1 MKIEQRK
8 WTHSLGWT
16 PAHAGSFANSAQIV
30 FVFGAAAI
38 LRQHRTGSALRSD
51 YPNAYVFGCSTA
63 GEICGIEVS
72 DDSLVAT
79 AVHFDHTQFRHAQ
92 VNVPSMAASFPAGE
106 QVAKQLPATV
116 RNETTGTDEKLV
128 HVLVLTDGLKV
139 NGSEFVAGL
148 VKHLPRGVSVTGGMA
163 GDGVRF
169 GETLVY
175 RDNMAE
181 AGAISAVGLYGNRLK
196 IGFGS
201 LGGWDVFGT
210 ERLVTGSKANVL
222 YELDGVPALALYKEF
237 LGEGAAQG
245 LPATGLLFP
254 LSIRTDEDEPP
265 VVRTILS
272 VDEDTQSITFAGDVP
287 EGSYACLM
295 KANFE
300 RLIDGATGAAQICH
314 EALRSSSPDLALL
327 ISCVGRRL
335 VLKERS
341 DVEVKAVRDV
351 LGGTTTLAGF
361 YSYGEISPF
370 TPGARCE
377 LHNQTM
383 TITTLSER

>member
-8 WTHSLGWT
+8 WTSSLGWT
-16 PAHAGSFANSAQIV
+16 PAHPGNFAGSVQLV

-38 LRQHRTGSALRSD
+38 LRHPRTSAAIRND
-51 YPNAYVFGCSTA
+51 YPNAIVFGCSTS
-63 GEICGIEVS
+63 GEICGTDVS

-79 AVHFDHTQFRHAQ
+79 AVHFQYTQLRRAQ

-106 QVAKQLPATV
+106 QIGKQLPAALH
-116 RNETTGTDEKLV
+116 NAATGNDERLV
-128 HVLVLTDGLKV
+128 HVLTLTDGLKV

-148 VKHLPRGVSVTGGMA
+148 VKQLPRGVAVTGGMA

-175 RDNMAE
+175 RDSMAE
-181 AGAISAVGLYGNRLK
+181 SGAIAAIGLYGPRLK
-196 IGFGS
+196 VGFGS

-210 ERLVTGSKANVL
+210 ERLVTGSKSNVL

-237 LGEGAAQG
+237 LGEGAARG

-254 LSIRTDEDEPP
+254 LSIRTNEDEPP

-272 VDEDTQSITFAGDVP
+272 VDEDTQSITFAGDIP

-314 EALRSSSPDLALL
+314 EALQSSAPDLALL

-351 LGGTTTLAGF
+351 LGGTATLAGF

-383 TITTLSER
+383 TITTLTER